1 MVSTDQIRLR
11 PRLIYVLSLSNI
23 TPCIA
28 SNCAKN
34 YVICRYIVQNFQK
47 NCIYVIFSPNVD
59 ISEES
64 LNRSGCSLPDQ
75 TRPKLNTSRERSI
88 QADLTEYR
96 SFKDTGVGSSTVMG
110 LWSTPR
116 KLDKLQLPIMSPI
129 APQRTRPRGRD
140 SSTPDRPRRTRPRQQ
155 TSSGLEGKNTD
166 FII

>member
-1 MVSTDQIRLR
+1 M
-11 PRLIYVLSLSNI
+11 LSLSNI

-34 YVICRYIVQNFQK
+34 YVICSAELSK

-88 QADLTEYR
+88 QADLTGHR
-96 SFKDTGVGSSTVMG
+96 SFKDTGVGSSTEMG

-116 KLDKLQLPIMSPI
+116 KLDKLQPPIMSPI
-129 APQRTRPRGRD
+129 GPQRTRSRGSD
-140 SSTPDRPRRTRPRQQ
+140 SSTPDRHRRTRPRQQ
-155 TSSGLEGKNTD
+155 TSSGLEGKYTD
-166 FII
+166 FIT